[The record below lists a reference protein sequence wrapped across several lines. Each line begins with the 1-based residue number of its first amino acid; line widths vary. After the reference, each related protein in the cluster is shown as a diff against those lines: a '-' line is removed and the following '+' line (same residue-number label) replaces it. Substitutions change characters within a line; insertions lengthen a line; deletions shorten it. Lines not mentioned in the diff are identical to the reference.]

1 MTCIKNTN
9 RNRKHKDSGL
19 YKGSKC
25 LVTTVYNSN
34 RLENLHIRLSS
45 FIHLKG
51 WRITGA
57 IHTWLDC
64 WWCNIFGN
72 RTMLLNQNDGTFSGT
87 DRNFEIW
94 KNLKRHLQ
102 ASQHNGALYNGAWSL
117 FLNLLIFIAW
127 TNGGIYLHAFKQYH
141 SPKQCLLS
149 ARPEEHIKWNEM
161 YYDERW
167 GRWMDP

>member
-1 MTCIKNTN
+1 MPGN
-9 RNRKHKDSGL
+9 RSLQQQQAWEFTHQAELFHTPER
-19 YKGSKC
+19 
-25 LVTTVYNSN
+25 V
-34 RLENLHIRLSS
+34 ENH
-45 FIHLKG
+45 
-51 WRITGA
+51 WGA

-87 DRNFEIW
+87 DGNFEIW
-94 KNLKRHLQ
+94 KNHKRHLQ

-117 FLNLLIFIAW
+117 FLNLLILIAW